1 VNFVGRLNMILVGGI
16 FATTFIIRVDIVNS
30 SAVNAILLIIVL
42 FSAFLYTQELERLG
56 RSLAS

>member
-1 VNFVGRLNMILVGGI
+1 MILVGGI